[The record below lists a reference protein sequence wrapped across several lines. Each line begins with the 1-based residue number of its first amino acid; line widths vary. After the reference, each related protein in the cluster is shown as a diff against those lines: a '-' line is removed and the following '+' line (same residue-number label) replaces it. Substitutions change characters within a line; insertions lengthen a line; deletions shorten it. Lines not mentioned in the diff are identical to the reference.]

1 MGLRANT
8 CNAPEQQCG
17 DSALG
22 RGSES
27 AESTNRFL
35 SEFYAIL
42 GDSVLFD
49 IIVAGATEAISLPRL
64 HGLFQ
69 Q

>member
-1 MGLRANT
+1 LRYLFT
-8 CNAPEQQCG
+8 H
-17 DSALG
+17 
-22 RGSES
+22 GSVRI
-27 AESTNRFL
+27 TRFL